1 MSQGRLRD
9 APPVPDGDPGPTHPW
24 YTRLGL
30 RQPPGRTLAELAAR
44 GWMAGWGW
52 LAPAA
57 PVFMRLAALP
67 LGPYKDKRRLLRH
80 LRGHPYISPRA
91 QIHCP
96 RLAAA
101 PECLIDDE
109 VTIFAL
115 PGSRGDVTLERGVHL
130 YRGTILEL
138 GAGPGSIHIGAH
150 THLQPG
156 CVLNAYVADI
166 RIGAG
171 CMIGAHCAL
180 MPYQHR
186 TTDMARPMRE
196 QGLTSR
202 GPVVLE
208 DDVWLG
214 VHVCVLDGVT
224 IGRGAII
231 GAGAVVTHDIPPYAV
246 AGGVPARVL
255 RSREEPEALHDH
267 GQA

>member
-1 MSQGRLRD
+1 MGFWGR
-9 APPVPDGDPGPTHPW
+9 
-24 YTRLGL
+24 
-30 RQPPGRTLAELAAR
+30 
-44 GWMAGWGW
+44 

-67 LGPYKDKRRLLRH
+67 LGPYKDKRQLLPY
-80 LRGHPYISPRA
+80 LRGHAYISPRA

-96 RLAAA
+96 RLAVASQ
-101 PECLIDDE
+101 CLIDDE
-109 VTIFAL
+109 VTLYAL
-115 PGSRGDVTLERGVHL
+115 PGARGSITLDPGVHL

-171 CMIGAHCAL
+171 CMIGAQCAF

-186 TTDMARPMRE
+186 ASDPTRPMRE

-214 VHVCVLDGVT
+214 VKVCVLDGVR
-224 IGRGAII
+224 IGRGAIV
-231 GAGAVVTHDIPPYAV
+231 GAGAVVTHDVPSYAV
-246 AGGVPARVL
+246 VGGVPARVL
-255 RSREEPEALHDH
+255 RSRQEPEAHHDEY
-267 GQA
+267 AT